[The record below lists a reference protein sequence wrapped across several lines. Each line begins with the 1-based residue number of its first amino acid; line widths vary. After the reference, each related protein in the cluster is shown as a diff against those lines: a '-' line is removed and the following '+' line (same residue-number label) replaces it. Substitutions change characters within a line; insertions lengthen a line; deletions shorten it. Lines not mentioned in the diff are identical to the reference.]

1 MKPLKLRLLVFILAV
16 GVGELLAGLL
26 EQSVDPQART
36 TLSVAAVNGGN
47 AQTASLRSYEV
58 ARHWVRPSLLGG
70 YLVLAIILF
79 VPKPKKF
86 KK

>member
-1 MKPLKLRLLVFILAV
+1 MKPLKQRLLLFILAV

-26 EQSVDPQART
+26 DQTADPHART
-36 TLSVAAVNGGN
+36 TLSVAAVNGGT

-58 ARHWVRPSLLGG
+58 ARHWVRPAVLGG
-70 YLVLAIILF
+70 YLVLAVILF
-79 VPKPKKF
+79 VPKPQKF

>member
-1 MKPLKLRLLVFILAV
+1 MKPIKIRILVFILAV

-26 EQSVDPQART
+26 EQTVDPQART
-36 TLSVAAVNGGN
+36 TLSVASVNGGT
-47 AQTASLRSYEV
+47 AQTTSLRSYEV
-58 ARHWVRPSLLGG
+58 ARHWVRPAVRGG
-70 YLVLAIILF
+70 YLVLAVILF